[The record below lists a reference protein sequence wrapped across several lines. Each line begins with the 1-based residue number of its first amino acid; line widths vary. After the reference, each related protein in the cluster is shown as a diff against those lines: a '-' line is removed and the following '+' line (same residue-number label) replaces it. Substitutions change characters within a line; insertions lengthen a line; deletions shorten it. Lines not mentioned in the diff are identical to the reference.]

1 MTANKRGRSGGSPER
16 IDGRQKV
23 RGAVHFTTD
32 FSLPGMV
39 HAKVLRSPHPH
50 ARVRSIDASRALEM
64 PGVLAV
70 VTGADISAIA
80 DPFYGVGI
88 RDQPVLAI
96 DKVRYVGDM
105 VAAVVAEDEPTAFQA
120 LEAIDVD
127 YDRLPALMTI
137 DDALSDDAPALFD
150 EPSAGAPLIVGA
162 GVQSLK
168 EPSKNVLY
176 EFSYSR
182 GDLDAAMRRAEHIF
196 TDTFFFSRIHHYHL
210 EPYVNV
216 ARADTENIEI
226 WSCNQDPFILRNDL
240 SRMFGYPLHNVRIHT
255 AMIGGGFGAKSYCK
269 MEPLVVFLA
278 KLVKRPVRLCLT
290 MDEAFHTLSKHA
302 AVLTLKTGVTAE
314 GRLIARESDIKL
326 DGGAYSDAS
335 VSTTIKT
342 GYRIPGPYRWDAIST
357 VASSVRTNTVPGGS
371 FRGFG
376 GTQANFA
383 SESQM
388 DMIARRLGLDPLEF
402 RRNNM
407 LPLGEPYAP
416 GDSAFDSDFESGLSR
431 AAKLIGYGVAA
442 KERGRGI
449 GLSVGLKDGG
459 GTGNQALAEIKVS
472 DAGEIMVRAAAVE
485 IGQGVGT
492 VLGAIAADILD
503 RPMSAVKYGEIDT
516 DHTPL
521 DTGTHVS
528 FATAVSGRAV
538 EAAAIDVKNQI
549 FAFAADRLG
558 CDASELALDDWT
570 IRRGNQSFPLQK
582 MLRDYYGPVGTEF
595 IGRGRMKIPY
605 DTTAPLGSRNFFWM
619 PCWSAAEVDVDEETG
634 KVTVL
639 KLVVGTDAGRAL
651 NLPACHGQL
660 EGAALQALGQSL
672 FEELVYDGTAPANA
686 DPINYRVPLVTDV
699 PPKFESF
706 IEEQGMGPGPGGAK
720 GIGEAGMLGIAAA
733 IANAVEDA
741 VGVRVLQLPITPERV
756 LTALRT
762 KEANSA
768 GVLKI

>member
-1 MTANKRGRSGGSPER
+1 MIDVGEARSAPER
-16 IDGRQKV
+16 LDGPQKV
-23 RGAVHFTTD
+23 RGAVRFTID
-32 FSLPGMV
+32 ISLPGMV
-39 HAKVLRSPHPH
+39 HAKVLRSPYPH
-50 ARVRSIDASRALEM
+50 ARITSIDARRALQH

-70 VTGADISAIA
+70 VTGADISQMP

-105 VAAVVAEDEPTAFQA
+105 VAAVAAMDEATAFQA
-120 LEAIDVD
+120 LELIDVE
-127 YDRLPALMTI
+127 YEQLPPVMSIAE
-137 DDALSDDAPALFD
+137 ALSDDAPALF
-150 EPSAGAPLIVGA
+150 EESSRGTPLIVGA
-162 GVQSLK
+162 GAQSLK

-176 EFSYSR
+176 EFHYAH
-182 GDLDAAMRRAEHIF
+182 GDVEAAMQTAAHVF
-196 TDTFFFSRIHHYHL
+196 TDTFHFSRIHHYHL

-216 ARADTENIEI
+216 ARADEENIEI

-240 SRMFGYPLHNVRIHT
+240 ARMFGYPLHNVRVHT

-278 KLVKRPVRLCLT
+278 RHVRRPVRLCLT

-302 AVLTLKTGVTAE
+302 AILTLKTGVAAD
-314 GRLIARESDIKL
+314 GRLVARKSVIKL

-357 VASSVRTNTVPGGS
+357 IASAVRTNTVPGGS

-376 GTQANFA
+376 GTQASFA

-402 RRNNM
+402 RRKN
-407 LPLGEPYAP
+407 LLEPGEPYAP
-416 GDSAFDSDFESGLSR
+416 GDSAFDSDFEAGLLK
-431 AAKLIGYGVAA
+431 AADLIGYGRAH
-442 KERGRGI
+442 KQHGRGI
-449 GLSVGLKDGG
+449 GLSVGFKDGG

-492 VLGAIAADILD
+492 ALGVIAANVLD
-503 RPMSAVKYGEIDT
+503 RPISAVKYGDIDT

-538 EAAAIDVKNQI
+538 EEAALDVRTQI
-549 FAFAADRLG
+549 LAFAADRLD
-558 CDASELALDDWT
+558 CAATELDLSDWT
-570 IRRGNQSFPLQK
+570 IRRGNQSFPLQQ

-595 IGRGRMKIPY
+595 IGRGRLKIPY
-605 DTTAPLGSRNFFWM
+605 NPAAPLGSQNFFWM

-634 KVTVL
+634 KITVL
-639 KLVVGTDAGRAL
+639 RLVVGTDAGKAM

-672 FEELVYDGTAPANA
+672 FEELAYNGHAPANA
-686 DPINYRVPLVTDV
+686 DPMNYRVPLVTDV
-699 PPKFESF
+699 PLRFESF
-706 IEEQGMGPGPGGAK
+706 IEEHGMGPGPGGAK

-741 VGVRVLQLPITPERV
+741 VGIRITQLPITPERV
-756 LTALRT
+756 L
-762 KEANSA
+762 SA
-768 GVLKI
+768 FQITEETRQTDIEI

>member
-1 MTANKRGRSGGSPER
+1 MVMLDISAGAPVRL
-16 IDGRQKV
+16 DGRQKV
-23 RGAVHFTTD
+23 RGAVRFTSD
-32 FSLPGMV
+32 FQLPGMA
-39 HAKVLRSPHPH
+39 HAKVLRSPLAH
-50 ARVRSIDASRALEM
+50 ARIRSIDASKALAL

-70 VTGADISAIA
+70 ITGADISSLP
-80 DPFYGVGI
+80 DPYYGVGI

-105 VAAVVAEDEPTAFQA
+105 VAAVVAEDEASAFLALDLIEVDYVELPPVMTIEQA
-120 LEAIDVD
+120 LAEE
-127 YDRLPALMTI
+127 
-137 DDALSDDAPALFD
+137 APALF
-150 EPSAGAPLIVGA
+150 EKSSPGVPLPVGA
-162 GVQSLK
+162 GAKSIK

-176 EFSYSR
+176 EFRYAR
-182 GDLDAAMRRAEHIF
+182 GDIDAAMRGARHVF
-196 TDTFFFSRIHHYHL
+196 TDSFYFSRIHHYHL

-216 ARADTENIEI
+216 ARADDESIEI

-240 SRMFGYPLHNVRIHT
+240 SRMFGYSLHNVRVHT

-269 MEPLVVFLA
+269 MEPLVAFMARYVQ
-278 KLVKRPVRLCLT
+278 RPVRLCLT
-290 MDEAFHTLSKHA
+290 MDEAFHTLSKHSA
-302 AVLTLKTGVTAE
+302 ILTLTTGVSAD
-314 GRLIARESDIKL
+314 GRLIARQSDIRL

-335 VSTTIKT
+335 TSTTIKT
-342 GYRIPGPYRWDAIST
+342 GYRIPGPYRWDAIATS
-357 VASSVRTNTVPGGS
+357 AIAVRTNTVPGGS

-376 GTQANFA
+376 GTQSSYA
-383 SESQM
+383 SESQI
-388 DMIARRLGLDPLEF
+388 DMIARRLGIDPLEF
-402 RRNNM
+402 RHKNM
-407 LPLGEPYAP
+407 LPPGEPYSP
-416 GDSAFDSDFESGLSR
+416 GDSGLDSDFESGLSR
-431 AAKLIGYGVAA
+431 AAEMIGYGAA
-442 KERGRGI
+442 PRRKGRGM

-503 RPMSAVKYGEIDT
+503 RPMSVVKYGEIDT

-538 EAAAIDVKNQI
+538 EQAAIDVKTQI
-549 FAFAADRLG
+549 LAFAADRLH
-558 CDASELALDDWT
+558 CAASDLDLKDWA
-570 IRRGNQSFPLQK
+570 IRRGNESFPLQK
-582 MLRDYYGPVGTEF
+582 MLREYYGPVGSEF
-595 IGRGRMKIPY
+595 IGRGRFKIEY
-605 DTTAPLGSRNFFWM
+605 DAAAPLGSVNLFWM
-619 PCWSAAEVDVDEETG
+619 PCWSAAEVEVDEETG
-634 KVTVL
+634 KVTLL

-672 FEELVYDGTAPANA
+672 FEELAYDGTAPANA
-686 DPINYRVPLVTDV
+686 DPMNYRVPLVSDV
-699 PPKFESF
+699 PLQFESF

-756 LTALRT
+756 LTALRA
-762 KEANSA
+762 KAARSA
-768 GVLKI
+768 GAPKI

>member
-1 MTANKRGRSGGSPER
+1 MFTLPAYRNAPER
-16 IDGRQKV
+16 LDGRHKV

-32 FSLPGMV
+32 LSLPNMV
-39 HAKVLRSPHPH
+39 HAKVLRSPHAH
-50 ARVRSIDASRALEM
+50 AVIQSIDGRKALEL

-70 VTGADISAIA
+70 VTGEDISSLP

-96 DKVRYVGDM
+96 GKVRYVGDM
-105 VAAVVAEDEPTAFQA
+105 VAAVVAEDEHTAFRA
-120 LEAIDVD
+120 LELIDVV
-127 YDRLPALMTI
+127 YRQLTPATTI
-137 DDALSDDAPALFD
+137 AEALASDAPALFD
-150 EPSAGAPLIVGA
+150 EPSSGSPLVVGA
-162 GVQSLK
+162 GAQSLK
-168 EPSKNVLY
+168 EPAKNVLY
-176 EFSYSR
+176 EFRYER
-182 GDLDAAMRRAEHIF
+182 GDVEAALRSADRVF
-196 TDTFFFSRIHHYHL
+196 TDSFYFSRIHHYHL

-216 ARADTENIEI
+216 ARADEEGIEI

-278 KLVKRPVRLCLT
+278 RQVQRPVRLCLT

-302 AVLTLKTGVTAE
+302 AILTLTSGVSE
-314 GRLIARESDIKL
+314 DGRLIARRSEIKL

-357 VASSVRTNTVPGGS
+357 VATAVRTNTVPGGS

-376 GTQANFA
+376 GTQASFA
-383 SESQM
+383 SESQI

-402 RRNNM
+402 RRKNM
-407 LPLGEPYAP
+407 LPVGVPYAP
-416 GDSAFDSDFESGLSR
+416 GDSGLDSDFEAGLVK
-431 AAKLIGYGVAA
+431 AAQLIGYG
-442 KERGRGI
+442 KQPRRRGHGI

-459 GTGNQALAEIKVS
+459 GTGNQAMAEVKVS
-472 DAGEIMVRAAAVE
+472 DAGEILVRAAAVE

-492 VLGAIAADILD
+492 VLGIIAADILD
-503 RPMSAVKYGEIDT
+503 RPLSVVKYGEIDT

-538 EAAAIDVKNQI
+538 EEAAIDVKNQVL
-549 FAFAADRLG
+549 AFAAERLG
-558 CDASELALDDWT
+558 CDAAQLILSDWT
-570 IRRGNQSFPLQK
+570 IRKGNESFPLQK
-582 MLRDYYGPVGTEF
+582 MLRDYFGPVGTQF
-595 IGRGRMKIPY
+595 VGKGRFKIPY
-605 DTTAPLGSRNFFWM
+605 DQAAPLGSRNFFWM
-619 PCWSAAEVDVDEETG
+619 PCWSAAEVEVDEETG
-634 KVTVL
+634 NITVL

-651 NLPACHGQL
+651 NLSACHGQL

-672 FEELVYDGTAPANA
+672 FEELSYDGVAPANA

-699 PPKFESF
+699 PAEFESF
-706 IEEQGMGPGPGGAK
+706 IEEHGMGPGPGGAK

-733 IANAVEDA
+733 VANAVEDA
-741 VGVRVLQLPITPERV
+741 VGVRVTQLPITPERV
-756 LTALRT
+756 WTALQAMKRAHS
-762 KEANSA
+762 ESA
-768 GVLKI
+768 AGI

>member
-1 MTANKRGRSGGSPER
+1 MNAILKTRSDAPER
-16 IDGRQKV
+16 LDGRQKV
-23 RGAVHFTTD
+23 RGSVRFTTD
-32 FSLPGMV
+32 FSLPGMA
-39 HAKVLRSPHPH
+39 HAKVLRSPVAH
-50 ARVRSIDASRALEM
+50 ARIKSVDASRARSLR
-64 PGVLAV
+64 GVLAV
-70 VTGADISAIA
+70 VTGADIATMP

-105 VAAVVAEDEPTAFQA
+105 VAAVVAEDEATAFLA
-120 LEAIDVD
+120 LDLIDVE
-127 YDRLPALMTI
+127 YVELPALMTI
-137 DDALSDDAPALFD
+137 ADALSDEAPDLF
-150 EPSAGAPLIVGA
+150 EQPSPGVPLLVGA
-162 GVQSLK
+162 GAQSLK

-176 EFSYSR
+176 QFRYSR
-182 GDLDAAMRRAEHIF
+182 GDIEGAMRQADHVF
-196 TDTFFFSRIHHYHL
+196 TDTFTFSRIHHYHL

-216 ARADTENIEI
+216 ASADAENIEI

-240 SRMFGYPLHNVRIHT
+240 SRMFGLPLHHVRIHT

-278 KLVKRPVRLCLT
+278 KHVRRPVRLCLT
-290 MDEAFHTLSKHA
+290 MDEAFLTLSKHA
-302 AVLTLKTGVTAE
+302 AILTLRTAVTAQ
-314 GRLIARESDIKL
+314 GRLIARDAEIKL

-342 GYRIPGPYRWDAIST
+342 GYRITGPYRWDAVST

-376 GTQANFA
+376 GTQASFA

-402 RRNNM
+402 RCKNM
-407 LPLGEPYAP
+407 LPPGEPYAP
-416 GDSAFDSDFESGLSR
+416 GDSALDSDFEAGLLK
-431 AAKLIGYGVAA
+431 AAALIGYGTSP
-442 KERGRGI
+442 KKRGRGI

-472 DAGEIMVRAAAVE
+472 DAGEIMIRAAAVE

-492 VLGAIAADILD
+492 VLGTIAADILD
-503 RPMSAVKYGEIDT
+503 RPMSAVRYAEIDT

-528 FATAVSGRAV
+528 FATAVTGLAIEQS
-538 EAAAIDVKNQI
+538 AIDVKNQI
-549 FAFAADRLG
+549 MEFAAERLDCDR
-558 CDASELALDDWT
+558 SELALSDWN
-570 IRRGNQSFPLQK
+570 ILRGNQSFPLQK
-582 MLRDYYGPVGTEF
+582 MLREYYGPVGTEF

-605 DTTAPLGSRNFFWM
+605 DSAAPLGSRNFFWM

-639 KLVVGTDAGRAL
+639 KLVVGADAGRAL

-660 EGAALQALGQSL
+660 EGAALQAFGQSL
-672 FEELVYDGTAPANA
+672 FEELAYDGTAPANA
-686 DPINYRVPLVTDV
+686 DPMTYRVPLVTDL
-699 PPKFESF
+699 PQKFESF

-720 GIGEAGMLGIAAA
+720 GLGEAGMLGIAAA

-741 VGVRVLQLPITPERV
+741 VGVRILQLPITPERV
-756 LTALRT
+756 LAALTTRQ
-762 KEANSA
+762 ADVQA
-768 GVLKI
+768 AP

>member
-1 MTANKRGRSGGSPER
+1 MTGSPKSWSSAPER

-23 RGAVHFTTD
+23 RGAVRFTTD
-32 FSLPGMV
+32 FSLPGMA
-39 HAKVLRSPHPH
+39 HAKVLRSPQPH
-50 ARVRSIDASRALEM
+50 ARIRSIDKRRALQL

-70 VTGADISAIA
+70 VTGADTSTMV

-105 VAAVVAEDEPTAFQA
+105 VAAVVAEDELAAFLA
-120 LEAIDVD
+120 LELIDVD
-127 YDRLPALMTI
+127 YDPLPPLMTI
-137 DDALSDDAPALFD
+137 SEALSEGAPALFD
-150 EPSAGAPLIVGA
+150 EPSAGAPLIVGTGA
-162 GVQSLK
+162 QSLK

-176 EFSYSR
+176 EFRYSR
-182 GDLDAAMRRAEHIF
+182 GDIDAAMRQAEHVF
-196 TDTFFFSRIHHYHL
+196 TDTFVFSRIHHYHL

-216 ARADTENIEI
+216 ALADGENIEI

-240 SRMFGYPLHNVRIHT
+240 SRMFGYPLHNVRVHT

-269 MEPLVVFLA
+269 TEPLVVFLS
-278 KLVKRPVRLCLT
+278 KHVKRPVRLCLT

-302 AVLTLKTGVTAE
+302 ATLTLKTGVTSA
-314 GRLIARESDIKL
+314 GRLVARQAEIKL

-335 VSTTIKT
+335 ASTAIKT
-342 GYRIPGPYRWDAIST
+342 GYRIPGPYRWDAVAT
-357 VASSVRTNTVPGGS
+357 VAAAVRTNTVPGGS

-376 GTQANFA
+376 GTQASFA

-402 RRNNM
+402 RRKNL
-407 LPLGEPYAP
+407 LPPGEPYAP
-416 GDSAFDSDFESGLSR
+416 GDSAFDSDFEQGLSR
-431 AAKLIGYGVAA
+431 AADMIGYGAA
-442 KERGRGI
+442 PKKPGRGI
-449 GLSVGLKDGG
+449 GLSIGLKDGG
-459 GTGNQALAEIKVS
+459 GTGNQAIAEIKVS
-472 DAGEIMVRAAAVE
+472 DAGEIMIRAAAVE

-503 RPMSAVKYGEIDT
+503 RPISAVKYGEIDT

-528 FATAVSGRAV
+528 FATTVTGRAV
-538 EAAAIDVKNQI
+538 EEAAIDVRNQI
-549 FAFAADRLG
+549 LGFAADRLG
-558 CDASELALDDWT
+558 CNIGELSLSDWT

-595 IGRGRMKIPY
+595 LGRGRMKIPY
-605 DTTAPLGSRNFFWM
+605 DAAAPLGSQNLFWM

-672 FEELVYDGTAPANA
+672 FEELAYDGIAPANA
-686 DPINYRVPLVTDV
+686 DPINYRVPLITDV
-699 PPKFESF
+699 PVTFESF

-733 IANAVEDA
+733 VANAVEDA
-741 VGVRVLQLPITPERV
+741 VGARVLQLPITPERV
-756 LTALRT
+756 LNALRA
-762 KEANSA
+762 KQGGALAASR
-768 GVLKI
+768 I